1 MSRIPSHLQHPA
13 FRRVFALASV
23 GAALLILP
31 QTAAAGSWETRSIS
45 GMNVHIYTPDDLSPV
60 GDGRGLMIVMHGCVQ
75 KAGDLKALGNL
86 EVGADAF
93 GMVIALPDVPN
104 GGVYSGCWDYYG
116 GVHSRESG
124 HNDDILALTAELS
137 ADPQLEVDSDQVYI
151 TGFSSGGGQANVLG
165 CLAPDVF
172 AGAGIAAG
180 PSLGTSA
187 FQIGFVST
195 DAPTAAALCE
205 GFAAAHSDDFATQL
219 AAVFTGSLDFTV
231 AQGYAPINAEMFAI
245 RYGGLSEEAGAV
257 DVAGLVGHEPAGSGS
272 LWSDGDGPRIAM
284 IEATGA
290 SHAWPAGSGPGGV
303 TSFIEAK
310 GVDYGYF
317 LAEFFTL
324 NNRRVE
330 PVDEST
336 TGDSDSDTDS
346 SSSDGT
352 GSDGTDSSTSDGSTS
367 DGSDSDGSTSDG
379 SGFGS
384 DGSTSDGS
392 GGSNGS
398 SGGPSDSDADPS
410 AASSDSSADS
420 SASGGSPSGGVDGD
434 ESEEGCACDLGRPLP
449 GAPLLALL
457 GLGLV
462 RRRRRA

>member
-1 MSRIPSHLQHPA
+1 MSRIPSHMQHLA
-13 FRRVFALASV
+13 VQRVFALASV
-23 GAALLILP
+23 GAALLVLP

-45 GMNVHIYTPDDLSPV
+45 GMNVHVYTPDDLSPV

-75 KAGDLKALGNL
+75 EAGDLKALGNL
-86 EVGADAF
+86 EIGADAF
-93 GMVIALPDVPN
+93 GMVMALPDVPN

-137 ADPQLEVDSDQVYI
+137 ADPDLEVDTDQVYI

-180 PSLGTSA
+180 PALGTTA

-205 GFAAAHSDDFATQL
+205 SFAAAHSDDFATQL

-231 AQGYAPINAEMFAI
+231 AQGYAPLNAEMFAT

-284 IEATGA
+284 IEAAGA

-330 PVDEST
+330 PIDEST
-336 TGDSDSDTDS
+336 TGDTDSDSDGG
-346 SSSDGT
+346 SSDGS
-352 GSDGTDSSTSDGSTS
+352 GSDGTDASSSDGSSS
-367 DGSDSDGSTSDG
+367 DGSSSDG
-379 SGFGS
+379 SGSDGSGS
-384 DGSTSDGS
+384 DGSGSDGSSSDGS
-392 GGSNGS
+392 GSDGS
-398 SGGPSDSDADPS
+398 SGEPSDSDTS
-410 AASSDSSADS
+410 TASSDS
-420 SASGGSPSGGVDGD
+420 SASGGSPPGGVDGD
-434 ESEEGCACDLGRPLP
+434 GSEEGCACDLGRPLP